1 MVNISDSYPGRK
13 DGNYTTIFGDE
24 DIGSLISTIHAT
36 SIKMGTEL
44 EHIILSLSNV
54 IDETKLE
61 DFFKKTLEPG
71 IYIIPKKTMLDRRLK
86 FDQIPDTIVVNVK
99 PNTCK
104 IVEIKLGDNFDTK
117 KSQGEVDHLK
127 KYAEKLD
134 RATTYRVSWAVCMW
148 YAKDKTAIITGF
160 KGTIT
165 ENEALTGEEFCEL
178 VNINYQEIN
187 TKIASD
193 QETNREYLFN
203 KIRLIR
209 NKYHKEKA

>member
-24 DIGSLISTIHAT
+24 DIGSLISAVHAT

-54 IDETKLE
+54 IDETKI
-61 DFFKKTLEPG
+61 DAFFNKTLEPG
-71 IYIIPKKTMLDRRLK
+71 IYIISKRMLSHKRLN
-86 FDQIPDTIVVNVK
+86 FDQKPDALVVNVK

-117 KSQGEVDHLK
+117 KSHGEVDNLK
-127 KYAEKLD
+127 RYADKLD
-134 RATTYRVSWAVCMW
+134 RETTYRVSWAVCMW
-148 YAKDKTAIITGF
+148 YAKNKTSIITGF

-165 ENEALTGEEFCEL
+165 ETQALTGLEFCEL
-178 VNINYQEIN
+178 VNINYKTICD
-187 TKIASD
+187 KIASD
-193 QETNREYLFN
+193 QETNREYIFN
-203 KIRLIR
+203 KIRVIR